1 MEIRRARPDEY
12 ADAGRVTAQA
22 YQEFARPG
30 DKDWGRYISELADV
44 GGRAD
49 RTEVFVAV
57 EEGRILGCVTLE
69 LDQTV
74 GDDDAELPPDVSCI
88 RMLGV
93 DPSARGLGIGRALV
107 EACLER
113 SREAGKRVVTL
124 RTTERMRVAQSLYA
138 SMRFERDESRDMVY
152 ENRLRLLAYRLP
164 IG

>member
-1 MEIRRARPDEY
+1 MEIRRARAEEY
-12 ADAGRVTAQA
+12 ADAGRVTALA
-22 YQEFARPG
+22 YKEFARPG
-30 DKDWGRYISELADV
+30 DKDWERYISELADV
-44 GGRAD
+44 EGRAD

-57 EEGRILGCVTLE
+57 DEGRILGCVTLE

-107 EACLER
+107 DACLER

-138 SMRFERDESRDMVY
+138 SMRFERDEARDMVY

>member
-1 MEIRRARPDEY
+1 MEVRRARPDEY
-12 ADAGRVTAQA
+12 TEAGRITALA
-22 YQEFARPG
+22 YREFVRPN
-30 DKDWGRYISELADV
+30 DKDWEEYVAELADV
-44 GGRAD
+44 EGRAN

-57 EEGRILGCVTLE
+57 DEGRILGCVTLE

-74 GDDDAELPPDVSCI
+74 GDDDDELPPDVSCI

-93 DPSARGLGIGRALV
+93 DPAARGLGVGRALV

-124 RTTERMRVAQSLYA
+124 RTTDRMKVAQSLYA
-138 SMRFERDESRDMVY
+138 SMRFERDQARDMVY

-164 IG
+164 IA

>member
-1 MEIRRARPDEY
+1 MEIRPARADEY
-12 ADAGRVTAQA
+12 KEAGRITALA
-22 YQEFARPG
+22 YQEFVRPN
-30 DKDWGRYISELADV
+30 DKDWEEYVAELADV
-44 GGRAD
+44 EGRAD
-49 RTEVFVAV
+49 RTEVLVAV

-74 GDDDAELPPDVSCI
+74 GDDDEELPPDVSCI

-93 DPSARGLGIGRALV
+93 DPAARGLGIGRALV
-107 EACLER
+107 EACLVR

-124 RTTERMRVAQSLYA
+124 RTTDRMKVAQSLYA
-138 SMRFERDESRDMVY
+138 SMRFERDEARDMVY